1 MQQRYFYLKSLKL
14 KSSRNVCSDVRL
26 SQTSEAGHGIN
37 VNLVS
42 KSIPFYR
49 DLDGKN
55 LRFRILVPSTYV
67 RISLLLDQRG
77 KGGSVNAS
85 LLERF

>member
-1 MQQRYFYLKSLKL
+1 MFAVMC
-14 KSSRNVCSDVRL
+14 VCRKRPKR
-26 SQTSEAGHGIN
+26 AIN

-49 DLDGKN
+49 DFDGKN